1 MCTQVQ
7 IDGILCSTPRQ
18 LAARL
23 APGGLGPERPGPE
36 RLLEWVDRHGE
47 MDWCLCVIDV
57 PGTLERSALKWT
69 RKDEWETFVVE
80 R

>member
-1 MCTQVQ
+1 MCTQVE
-7 IDGILCSTPRQ
+7 IDGIVCSTPRQ

-23 APGGLGPERPGPE
+23 GAEGP
-36 RLLEWVDRHGE
+36 LEWVDRRGE

-57 PGTLERSALKWT
+57 PRTLERSALKWT
-69 RKDEWETFVVE
+69 RKGESETFVVE

>member
-7 IDGILCSTPRQ
+7 IDGMLCSTPRQ
-18 LAARL
+18 LAAL
-23 APGGLGPERPGPE
+23 IGAE
-36 RLLEWVDRHGE
+36 RLLEWLDHHGE

-57 PGTLERSALKWT
+57 PKTLERSALKWA
-69 RKDEWETFVVE
+69 REGVLETFVVE

>member
-1 MCTQVQ
+1 MCTQVR

-18 LAARL
+18 LAAQL
-23 APGGLGPERPGPE
+23 SQEGLGAE

-57 PGTLERSALKWT
+57 PKTLERSALKWT
-69 RKDEWETFVVE
+69 RKDESEMFVVK

>member
-23 APGGLGPERPGPE
+23 GPERRGAE

-57 PGTLERSALKWT
+57 PRTLERSALTWT
-69 RKDEWETFVVE
+69 RNGESETFVVE

>member
-23 APGGLGPERPGPE
+23 GAEG
-36 RLLEWVDRHGE
+36 LLEWVDHHGE

-69 RKDEWETFVVE
+69 RKDEWETFLVE

>member
-23 APGGLGPERPGPE
+23 GAEG
-36 RLLEWVDRHGE
+36 LLEWVDHQGD

-57 PGTLERSALKWT
+57 PRTLERSALKWI
-69 RKDEWETFVVE
+69 REGESEMFVVE

>member
-1 MCTQVQ
+1 MCTQVE
-7 IDGILCSTPRQ
+7 IDGIVCSTPRQ

-23 APGGLGPERPGPE
+23 GAE
-36 RLLEWVDRHGE
+36 RLLEWADRHGE

-57 PGTLERSALKWT
+57 PRTLERSALKWT
-69 RKDEWETFVVE
+69 REGGSETFVVE

>member
-1 MCTQVQ
+1 MCTQVR

-23 APGGLGPERPGPE
+23 GAERP
-36 RLLEWVDRHGE
+36 LEWVDHRSE

-57 PGTLERSALKWT
+57 PRTLERSALKWT
-69 RKDEWETFVVE
+69 RKDESETFVVE

>member
-23 APGGLGPERPGPE
+23 GPERPGAE
-36 RLLEWVDRHGE
+36 RLLEWVDRRGE

-57 PGTLERSALKWT
+57 PRTLERSALKWT
-69 RKDEWETFVVE
+69 CKGESETLVVE

>member
-23 APGGLGPERPGPE
+23 RPERLGAE
-36 RLLEWVDRHGE
+36 RLLEWVDHHGE

-57 PGTLERSALKWT
+57 PRTLERSALKWA
-69 RKDEWETFVVE
+69 RQGASEMFVVE